1 MTTPKQRGLGPWR
14 IVRPI
19 IKPLLPV
26 CYRVFPASKNIKRYW
41 DTFGRLPNVIR
52 PRTFNERIQRKILF
66 DRNPRMALFA
76 DKLRVR
82 EYVRSTL
89 GDDQCLTRLYAVVK
103 SAAEMGQLSLPAKF
117 VMKPNHASGMVKIVT
132 DSTRILPG
140 ELEGL
145 AAEWL
150 RINYYDVTQEWAY
163 KNIERRVMFE
173 ELLEVDGEIA
183 PDFKFYC
190 FSGEP
195 RFVHFARDR
204 FGELKVNMYDLNLT
218 LLPVKHGDIDNFPGE
233 IRAPPN
239 YNRMLE
245 VARRLSAGTD
255 FLRVDLY
262 NVNGRIVFGELSN
275 YVSNGRTR
283 FQPPEWDLKYG
294 SYWLC

>member
-1 MTTPKQRGLGPWR
+1 MTTPRQQELSPWR

-19 IKPLLPV
+19 VRPLLPF
-26 CYRVFPASKNIKRYW
+26 CYKVFPASKNIKRYR

-66 DRNPRMALFA
+66 DRNPRLALFA

-82 EYVRSTL
+82 EYVRSIL
-89 GDDQCLTRLYAVVK
+89 GDDQCLTKLYAVVT
-103 SAAEMGQLSLPAKF
+103 SAAEIGQLRLPAKF
-117 VMKPNHASGMVKIVT
+117 VMKPNHLSGMVKIVT
-132 DSTRILPG
+132 DSTTVLLR
-140 ELEGL
+140 ELDGL

-150 RINYYDVTQEWAY
+150 RMNYYDTTQEWAY

-173 ELLEVDGEIA
+173 ELLEVDGEVA

-190 FSGEP
+190 FRGEP
-195 RFVHFARDR
+195 RFVHVTRDR
-204 FGELKVNMYDLNLT
+204 FTELKVNMYDLNLS
-218 LLPVKHGDIDNFPGE
+218 LLPVKMGDTDNFHGE
-233 IRAPPN
+233 LKAPPN

-245 VARRLSAGTD
+245 VARRLSAETD

-262 NVNGRIVFGELSN
+262 NINGRIVVGELTN
-275 YVSNGRTR
+275 YPSNGRTE

-294 SYWLC
+294 SYWR

>member
-1 MTTPKQRGLGPWR
+1 MTTLKQRGFSPWR
-14 IVRPI
+14 IVKPI
-19 IKPLLPV
+19 VKPLLPV
-26 CYRVFPASKNIKRYW
+26 CYKVFPASKNIKRYR

-52 PRTFNERIQRKILF
+52 PKTFNERIQRRILF
-66 DRNPRMALFA
+66 DRNPRLALFA

-82 EYVRSTL
+82 EYVRSIL
-89 GDDQCLTRLYAVVK
+89 GDDQCLTKLYAVVT
-103 SAAEMGQLSLPAKF
+103 SAAEIGQLSLPAKY

-140 ELEGL
+140 ELEAL
-145 AAEWL
+145 AVEWL
-150 RINYYDVTQEWAY
+150 RINYYDITQEWAY

-190 FSGEP
+190 FGGEP
-195 RFVHFARDR
+195 RLVHVVRDR
-204 FGELKVNMYDLNLT
+204 LGELKVNSYDVNLS
-218 LLPVKHGDIDNFPGE
+218 LLPVKLNDRENFRDE

-239 YNRMLE
+239 FNRMLE

-255 FLRVDLY
+255 FQRVDLY
-262 NVNGRIVFGELSN
+262 NVNGRIVFGELTN
-275 YVSNGRTR
+275 YVANGRTR

-294 SYWLC
+294 SYWR

>member
-1 MTTPKQRGLGPWR
+1 MTTPKRQGLGPWR
-14 IVRPI
+14 IVKPL

-26 CYRVFPASKNIKRYW
+26 CYKVFPASKNLKRYR
-41 DTFGRLPNVIR
+41 DTFGRLPNVVR

-82 EYVRSTL
+82 EYVKSRL
-89 GDDQCLTRLYAVVK
+89 GDDRFLTKLYAVVT
-103 SAAEMGQLSLPAKF
+103 SAAEIGQLSLPARF

-132 DSTRILPG
+132 DPTRILPG
-140 ELEGL
+140 ELESL

-173 ELLEVDGEIA
+173 ELLEVDGVIP

-190 FSGEP
+190 FGGEP
-195 RFVHFARDR
+195 RFIHVAKDR
-204 FGELKVNMYDLNLT
+204 LGELKVNLYDLNLS
-218 LLPVKHGDIDNFPGE
+218 LLPVKSGMLDNFRGE
-233 IRAPPN
+233 MGAPPN
-239 YNRMLE
+239 FNRMLE
-245 VARRLSAGTD
+245 AARRLSAGTD

-262 NVNGRIVFGELSN
+262 NVNGRIVFGELTN
-275 YVSNGRTR
+275 YPSNGRTR

-294 SYWLC
+294 SYWR